1 MVFLKGGIPQRVT
14 IWYLNGT
21 PPQLNSRLWFI
32 NPGLTLELIFMM
44 VDVDY
49 KAIAMSFL
57 KLAHIWKPRIG
68 M

>member
-1 MVFLKGGIPQRVT
+1 MV
-14 IWYLNGT
+14 
-21 PPQLNSRLWFI
+21 PPQLNSRLGFI

-49 KAIAMSFL
+49 VAIAMSFL